1 MISESDNFLSCAIS
15 LRATTTHLYDDLN
28 VRIKSIQNASHV
40 DSNIQA
46 LVFGH
51 TMSMVILR
59 ALATEY
65 VLKSMAANIHGR
77 LLKTHDL
84 FELFNDLGN
93 DPINFIED
101 HAKKQGIRE
110 IRAILKEHRTDFMDW
125 RYNQQGVQTN
135 FLDISRALDVLISVA
150 QNKIFKRQFYT
161 IRS

>member
-1 MISESDNFLSCAIS
+1 MISDSDNFLSCAIS
-15 LRATTTHLYDDLN
+15 LRATTTYLNDDLN
-28 VRIKSIQNASHV
+28 VRVKSIQNTSDV
-40 DSNIQA
+40 DSNTQA

-51 TMSMVILR
+51 SMSMVILR

-65 VLKSMAANIHGR
+65 VLKSMALNIHGR

-84 FELFNDLGN
+84 FELYNELGK

-110 IRAILKEHRTDFMDW
+110 VSEILKEYRTDFTDW

-135 FLDISRALDVLISVA
+135 ILDISRALDVLISAA
-150 QNKIFKRQFYT
+150 QNKIFKKQFCT
-161 IRS
+161 IKS